1 MECWQENDLETQS
14 PHKVDSI
21 IDHAEQHCKSH
32 GSRLTLKRKQILSN
46 LIKSEKALSAYD
58 LIDLYKHEVGSA
70 IPAMSMYRILQ
81 FLEDEHLVHKLSLA
95 NKYVACAH
103 ISCDHSH
110 SIPQFLICG
119 QCNKVEEISIPKT
132 TIDALQKTVEER
144 GFSLISPQIEMNCVC
159 DDCNSQPMSVT
170 TQ

>member
-1 MECWQENDLETQS
+1 
-14 PHKVDSI
+14 
-21 IDHAEQHCKSH
+21 
-32 GSRLTLKRKQILSN
+32 LTLKRKQILSN

-103 ISCDHSH
+103 ISCDHTH

-132 TIDALQKTVEER
+132 TIDALQKTVEGR

>member
-1 MECWQENDLETQS
+1 MECWQENNLNSES

-32 GSRLTLKRKQILSN
+32 GSRLTHKRKQILSD

-58 LIDLYKHEVGSA
+58 LIELYAQEVGNT

-81 FLEDEHLVHKLSLA
+81 FLENEHLVHKLSLA

-103 ISCDHSH
+103 ISCGHSH

-119 QCNKVEEISIPKT
+119 ECNKVEEISIPKP
-132 TIDALQKTVEER
+132 TIDALQKTVESR

-159 DDCNSQPMSVT
+159 HDCNAHHTSIT

>member
-1 MECWQENDLETQS
+1 MECWQNSDLENGS
-14 PHKVDSI
+14 SLRIDSI
-21 IDHAEQHCKSH
+21 IDRAEQHCKAH
-32 GSRLTLKRKQILSN
+32 GSRLTLKRKQILSG

-58 LIDLYKHEVGSA
+58 LIDLYKQEVGNA

-81 FLEDEHLVHKLSLA
+81 FLEDEYLVHKLSLA

-110 SIPQFLICG
+110 SAPQFLICG
-119 QCNKVEEISIPKT
+119 ECSKVEEISIPKS
-132 TIDALQKTVEER
+132 TIDELQKTVESR
-144 GFSLISPQIEMNCVC
+144 GFSLTSPQLEMNCI
-159 DDCNSQPMSVT
+159 CNNCKVEQTLVT

>member
-1 MECWQENDLETQS
+1 MECWQENNLKKES
-14 PHKVDSI
+14 PHNVESI
-21 IDHAEQHCKSH
+21 IDHAEQHCKAH
-32 GSRLTLKRKQILSN
+32 GSRLTDKRKQILSG
-46 LIKSEKALSAYD
+46 LIRSDKALSAYD
-58 LIDLYKHEVGSA
+58 LIDLYAEEVGSA

-110 SIPQFLICG
+110 SVPQFLICG
-119 QCNKVEEISIPKT
+119 ECNKVEEISIPKP
-132 TIDALQKTVEER
+132 TIDALQKTVEGR

-159 DDCNSQPMSVT
+159 NDCKSQKTLVT
-170 TQ
+170 AQ